1 MCLIQWD
8 IYFLYCTIT
17 RSESK
22 LSSEQRQTQEFFLD
36 LPSTSSPDAVAAL
49 YRNLSLL
56 TLNCEENILSYYR
69 LFISNGSFQMK
80 TSRISILLPGLS
92 CATCWEA
99 GVPVQYWML
108 CSKDVPCW
116 SFHYGTSTVKL
127 LKSKLQSVSSLGS
140 LSLPGE
146 PVQLRLRLPGF
157 QSTAQMTR
165 YPFTTG
171 SNEDSLLHDFSRR
184 ALPPTSLKW
193 TRFLFFQNSS
203 HLRGPDFWPPKIH
216 ELDSNQISEL
226 ADVSG
231 KLSATHGIVAAN
243 ISSLHPEFFQIALPT
258 LHVAMAGVP
267 QALLSLF
274 IIIVEDI
281 WLSIYYFCACS
292 LLASSVYMIT
302 GFVVF
307 LAL

>member
-1 MCLIQWD
+1 MCPVWAHSHYLESLCNCGCACPGFSPRHKWPD
-8 IYFLYCTIT
+8 IHLQLGQT
-17 RSESK
+17 RTVFYMISVGELCHLHPWNEHVFYSFK
-22 LSSEQRQTQEFFLD
+22 T
-36 LPSTSSPDAVAAL
+36 
-49 YRNLSLL
+49 LL
-56 TLNCEENILSYYR
+56 TSEVQ
-69 LFISNGSFQMK
+69 IS
-80 TSRISILLPGLS
+80 
-92 CATCWEA
+92 
-99 GVPVQYWML
+99 
-108 CSKDVPCW
+108 D
-116 SFHYGTSTVKL
+116 
-127 LKSKLQSVSSLGS
+127 
-140 LSLPGE
+140 
-146 PVQLRLRLPGF
+146 
-157 QSTAQMTR
+157 
-165 YPFTTG
+165 
-171 SNEDSLLHDFSRR
+171 
-184 ALPPTSLKW
+184 
-193 TRFLFFQNSS
+193 
-203 HLRGPDFWPPKIH
+203 PPKIH